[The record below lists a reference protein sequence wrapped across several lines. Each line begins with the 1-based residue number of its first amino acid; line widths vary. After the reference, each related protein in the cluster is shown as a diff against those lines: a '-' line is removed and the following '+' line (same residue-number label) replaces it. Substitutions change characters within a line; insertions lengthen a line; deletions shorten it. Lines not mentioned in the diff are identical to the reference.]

1 MAASMAASCFTSSDY
16 DKSIYYIYTERY
28 YSYGKLLIHAER
40 DDDD

>member
-1 MAASMAASCFTSSDY
+1 MATMILPQVIMTNRDTILIRR
-16 DKSIYYIYTERY
+16 DTY